1 MCKVQVLPLGS
12 LVLLR
17 NYREQLPQPGTE
29 NLHTSELNPLSKT
42 NSQTPQTPAAMGED
56 SSHADQSSNSS
67 SILVNPGQYQAQQD
81 NADLLVPSFS
91 PSSTHS
97 SPTGTLS
104 RLGMKTPGS
113 PGPGGPVSP
122 TAKDQVSA
130 ITVVALL
137 DKLVNMMETVQGNQ
151 QRMEQRQADLEGAVR
166 GVQGDVTRLSKHHTS
181 TSNSVS
187 KLLER
192 SRKVNASMKEVRERL
207 DQQATH
213 VKRLEANHGHLLKR
227 NHFKVIIFQEDNEIP
242 STVFMKDSTKTPQ
255 VNQLDDDT
263 SKAPTP
269 SIAGT
274 DINHSHEEG
283 LHTISLTSD
292 EDDVGGLQEED
303 EALEGESAMADIC
316 LAAAPASY
324 ERSRA
329 DRLKRSSLKKVDSLK
344 KAFSRESI
352 EKKMNKIGTKI
363 VPPAS
368 REKIK
373 KSFTPN
379 HPKSPSA
386 KSSSFKVSPMTFN
399 VKKVRGEGETSPQS
413 EGGLPSDHAHV
424 EIPPLGSI
432 DGDLPLAEVHITE
445 EHGVDTEK
453 EKVGPLSPVSVK
465 EEPTVNGEE
474 GSVECGLT
482 TYHLTEQNGDT
493 GEKEKEKEPV
503 VQESPA
509 EVKAPVPEAAGATVE
524 PAS

>member
-1 MCKVQVLPLGS
+1 
-12 LVLLR
+12 
-17 NYREQLPQPGTE
+17 
-29 NLHTSELNPLSKT
+29 
-42 NSQTPQTPAAMGED
+42 MGED

-67 SILVNPGQYQAQQD
+67 SILVNPQQYQAQQD
-81 NADLLVPSFS
+81 NNDLLVPSFS
-91 PSSTHS
+91 PSSAPS

-104 RLGMKTPGS
+104 RLGLKTLGS
-113 PGPGGPVSP
+113 PVPGGPTSP

-137 DKLVNMMETVQGNQ
+137 DKLVNMLENVQDNQ
-151 QRMEQRQADLEGAVR
+151 RRMEQRQADLEGAVR

-207 DQQATH
+207 DKQATQ

-242 STVFMKDSTKTPQ
+242 STVLMKDTPKTPQ

-263 SKAPTP
+263 SEAPAP

-274 DINHSHEEG
+274 DANRSLEEG
-283 LHTISLTSD
+283 LHTISLSSD
-292 EDDVGGLQEED
+292 EDDAGALQEED
-303 EALEGESAMADIC
+303 EALEGEAAQAEADLD
-316 LAAAPASY
+316 LATVRPPF

-352 EKKMNKIGTKI
+352 EKKMSKIGTKI

-379 HPKSPSA
+379 HPKSTAA

-399 VKKVRGEGETSPQS
+399 VKKVRGDGETSPQS
-413 EGGLPSDHAHV
+413 EGSPTGHAHV
-424 EIPPLGSI
+424 EIPPLGSM
-432 DGDLPLAEVHITE
+432 DGDLSLAEVHSTDRQDVDAAE
-445 EHGVDTEK
+445 EMA
-453 EKVGPLSPVSVK
+453 GPLSPVSVK
-465 EEPTVNGEE
+465 EELTVNGEG
-474 GSVECGLT
+474 GSLECGLT
-482 TYHLTEQNGDT
+482 TDHHTEQDGDT
-493 GEKEKEKEPV
+493 DEKAKEEDQE
-503 VQESPA
+503 VQESPV
-509 EVKAPVPEAAGATVE
+509 EVKAATPAAAGITVE
-524 PAS
+524 QAS